1 MTVVD
6 LRAETRAYG
15 RSRLRELALD
25 AARDVVLDRGWSA
38 VRMGA
43 IATAIGVSRASVH
56 AEFGTKD
63 DLGQALVL
71 REVRIF
77 FEEMSNRLAQRPGDL
92 PGAIGDAVSYM
103 LDETRDNPLLQTILT
118 RAPVDGDTSLLPL
131 VTTRGEPLIADAVAI
146 LSTWLTDQWPEL
158 PASDVDLMAES
169 VVRTGLSHILT
180 QTEPKDDVARNL
192 ALLACRCLK
201 FPDPDSGRTPR

>member
-25 AARDVVLDRGWSA
+25 AAREVVLDRGWSA

-43 IATAIGVSRASVH
+43 IATAISVSRASVH

-71 REVRIF
+71 RETSVF
-77 FEEMSNRLAQRPGDL
+77 FDEMRARLDEHPGDL
-92 PGAIGDAVSYM
+92 PAAMHAAVTYI
-103 LDETRDNPLLQTILT
+103 LEATGGNPLLQTVLT
-118 RAPVDGDTSLLPL
+118 RAPVSGDTSLLPL
-131 VTTRGEPLIADAVAI
+131 LTTRGEPLMTQAVQMVQDWV
-146 LSTWLTDQWPEL
+146 SDQWPEL
-158 PASDVDLMAES
+158 PPEDVRLMAES
-169 VVRTGLSHILT
+169 VARVGFSHT
-180 QTEPKDDVARNL
+180 VTPTTSTADASRDV

-201 FPDPDSGRTPR
+201 FPDPE

>member
-1 MTVVD
+1 MTVAD

-38 VRMGA
+38 VRMGQ

-71 REVRIF
+71 RETAVF
-77 FEEMSNRLAQRPGDL
+77 FEEMLQRLNQHPGDL
-92 PGAIGDAVSYM
+92 AGAITAAVEYI
-103 LDETRDNPLLQTILT
+103 LEAAGGNPLLQTILT
-118 RAPVDGDTSLLPL
+118 QAPVDGDTSLLPL
-131 VTTRGEPLIADAVAI
+131 LTTRGEPLMNQAVEMVRAWA
-146 LSTWLTDQWPEL
+146 TQQWP
-158 PASDVDLMAES
+158 DVAATDVGLMAES
-169 VVRTGLSHILT
+169 VARVGFSHILT
-180 QTEPKDDVARNL
+180 PTTAIESVATDM

-201 FPDPDSGRTPR
+201 FPDPE